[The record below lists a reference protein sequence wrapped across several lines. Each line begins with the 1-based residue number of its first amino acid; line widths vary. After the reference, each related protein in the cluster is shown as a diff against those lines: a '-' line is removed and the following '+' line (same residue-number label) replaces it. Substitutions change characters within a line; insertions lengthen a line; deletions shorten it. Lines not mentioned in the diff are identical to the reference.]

1 VKPTNLPFLLLLLCC
16 LLVTLSLTIL
26 VGTLATATS
35 IVAALL
41 GIVSAGLF
49 AKGVGREG

>member
-1 VKPTNLPFLLLLLCC
+1 MKPTNLPFLLLLLCC

-26 VGTLATATS
+26 VGKLATATS

-49 AKGVGREG
+49 AKGVGHEG